1 MTAKKK
7 ATRRKLIPNRDAKVL
22 DEANVTKIGTFGNSD
37 RAQELRSETVK
48 FPFKRD
54 GFLHELISKDGSVC
68 LVRRSKGNR
77 QTHFEVVVLQWSN
90 GRTWPSGRISPDG
103 WHYPSSEQWGTYGWT
118 YRDLAEARAKYH
130 SLSLKWPEKLQA
142 QGKNGIKTA
151 GRVETAAPP
160 SNAL

>member
-90 GRTWPSGRISPDG
+90 GRTWPYQPRRLALSIERTVGNLRLDVPRLGRS
-103 WHYPSSEQWGTYGWT
+103 
-118 YRDLAEARAKYH
+118 
-130 SLSLKWPEKLQA
+130 
-142 QGKNGIKTA
+142 
-151 GRVETAAPP
+151 
-160 SNAL
+160 